1 LNVSVEVKKELGDI
15 SLGGRNP
22 AFSLFLSF
30 FAFLTNQLGGGRERA
45 WLAGLL
51 AGGPTLLVWI
61 LEWCCEV

>member
-1 LNVSVEVKKELGDI
+1 MNVSVEVKKEPGDI

-51 AGGPTLLVWI
+51 AAGPTLLVSR
-61 LEWCCEV
+61 LDWC